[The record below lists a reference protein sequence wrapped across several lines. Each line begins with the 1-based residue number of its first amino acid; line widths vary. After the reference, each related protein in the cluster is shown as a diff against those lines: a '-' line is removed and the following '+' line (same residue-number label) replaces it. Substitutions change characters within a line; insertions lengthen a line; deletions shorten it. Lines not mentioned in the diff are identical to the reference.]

1 MPQLTEIIANKNMV
15 DIKIAELRAMMVSE
29 QDEDV
34 AKKLMSLLD
43 DRQNLLIS
51 IHRANITS
59 KISIGEADIDI
70 ATAIIIRDSIEDKFI
85 CLSELITNQ
94 ECTLDKLK
102 LMDQRDRYFDEH
114 TLIDMGIQRNDL
126 NVMLS

>member
-1 MPQLTEIIANKNMV
+1 MSQLTEIIANKNMV
-15 DIKIAELRAMMVSE
+15 DIKIAELRAILVSE
-29 QDEDV
+29 QDEDI

-59 KISIGEADIDI
+59 KISIGSADIDI

-85 CLSELITNQ
+85 CLSELITNK
-94 ECTLDKLK
+94 ECVLDKLK
-102 LMDQRDRYFDEH
+102 LMEQRDRYFDEH

>member
-1 MPQLTEIIANKNMV
+1 VSQLTEIIANKNMV
-15 DIKIAELRAMMVSE
+15 DIKIAELRAILVSE
-29 QDEDV
+29 QDEDI

-59 KISIGEADIDI
+59 KISIGSADIDI

-85 CLSELITNQ
+85 CLSELITNK
-94 ECTLDKLK
+94 ECVLDKLK
-102 LMDQRDRYFDEH
+102 LMEQRDRYFDEH